1 MNTNEIA
8 ALVKTAR
15 KEQKL
20 TQTELAGVAGTGLR
34 FIVNLE
40 QGKKSC
46 QIQKVLDVLKALGI
60 RIKLDS
66 GKCRTI

>member
-1 MNTNEIA
+1 
-8 ALVKTAR
+8 VKTTR

-20 TQTELAGVAGTGLR
+20 SQTELAGLAGTGLR

-46 QIQKVLDVLKALGI
+46 QLQKSLDVLNALGI
-60 RIKLDS
+60 KIQL
-66 GKCRTI
+66 GK